1 MGKLESI
8 YPLAV
13 EHTKNKVM
21 QDVGRYLEDKEIM
34 PSFEQ
39 YLRERQEYISQ
50 IWINVW
56 LNKVTNDIPRDEKK
70 LFLNERG
77 FETKDVNRKLFN
89 QLFRTEMR
97 EYNPFNASAWLEDKF
112 SGKEEEWQDR
122 FERSREIYFK
132 RIEMEHL
139 AEERRRT
146 TDEILSF
153 IEEYIEENLDVLY
166 LRVRHFIAGKLKND
180 FSEKTKYRQI
190 DTFALEEK
198 LTEEGSFNPKD
209 YSTLSG
215 FFDDLTGDI
224 HRTNHHGRSYFEYET
239 YYDIY
244 QRYVFDY
251 LYDDVPDSLL
261 EKIKERFEYYDDE
274 VKPLI
279 KDEINE
285 EVIDMSASFFK
296 ELNEEYISD
305 LMSLAEIPFEASQH
319 QEIFERD
326 VAARE
331 QRKAEEHAEME
342 RRRLDEARMLE
353 DIFGQEYTPSIGQQ
367 TKYILHLGETNT
379 GKTYHALEKMKA
391 AESGLYLAPLRLLAL
406 EVYDKLNEEG
416 TPCSLKTGEE
426 EKVTENANHISCTI
440 EMFHEKDF
448 YEVVVIDEAQM
459 IADKD
464 RGYSWYKAIT
474 RAKAKEVHIIG
485 SKNVRH
491 MLYELLRDVEVEINE
506 YSRDVPLEVESKEF
520 KIGRVKKGDALI
532 CFSRKRV
539 LETASRLQQDGRA
552 ASMIYGSMP
561 PETRK
566 KQIKQFIDGETTV
579 IVATDAIGMGLNL
592 PIRRIVFLEN
602 EKFDGTRRRI
612 LTSQE
617 VKQIAGRA
625 GRKGIYDI
633 GRVAFTADIK
643 RMKQLL
649 EQEDEPVQTFAITPT
664 SEMLDRF
671 QNYSRDLGT
680 FFDLWKK
687 FESPKGTKK
696 APLTEERELYEIIRD
711 TEIEARLSLK
721 DLYSFLQLPFSS
733 REPSLIRQ
741 WEETILA
748 IVSGE
753 EIPEP
758 KIKSRNLE
766 ELELSYK
773 SIGLNLLFLYR
784 LDRRTEAVYWE
795 RVREEL
801 SDKVHERLKTDVK
814 NLSKKCKRC
823 GKKLPWEH
831 KFPICDACHETQM
844 RRYSRSY

>member
-21 QDVGRYLEDKEIM
+21 QDVARYLEDKEIM

-77 FETKDVNRKLFN
+77 FETKDVNRKLIN

-112 SGKEEEWQDR
+112 SEKEEEWQDR

-139 AEERRRT
+139 ADERRRT
-146 TDEILSF
+146 TEEILSF
-153 IEEYIEENLDVLY
+153 IEDYIEENLDVLY

-285 EVIDMSASFFK
+285 EVVDMSASFFK

-305 LMSLAEIPFEASQH
+305 LLSLAEIPFEASRH

-331 QRKAEEHAEME
+331 QRKAEEQAEME

-773 SIGLNLLFLYR
+773 AIGLNLLFLYR
-784 LDRRTEAVYWE
+784 LERRTEAVYWE